1 MPTPNPVSTPTPR
14 LTRASAGARP
24 PAPVRAVHLGLG
36 AFHRAH
42 QAVYTMAD
50 PDWGVAAYT
59 FRNAELPRRL
69 TEQDGLYTLQVRGDG
84 EPQTRIVD
92 SISRAHPG
100 GDTDRWLADLASP
113 DVALLTLTITE
124 AGYRAAGN
132 DDGSAIGRVLAG
144 LRGRHRAGGAPIAL
158 VPCDNLP
165 GNGSVLRD
173 AVRNAAEGEDS
184 GFRCWLEDHVS
195 FVDTVVDRIT
205 PATTADDAVTAA
217 RLTGFDDHAP
227 VVTEPFS
234 EWLLAGEFPAGRPA
248 WENAGARFVGDLA
261 AYEQRKLW
269 FLNGAHTLLAYTG
282 PALGCATVDEAVRHP
297 VLAALTES
305 WWDTAARHASLPA
318 EDLVDY
324 RERLLRRF
332 SSRGIRHH
340 LLHIAVGGSQK
351 IPARILPVLRAER
364 SRQRL
369 PEPAIAALAGWLIHL
384 RDREVADPRA
394 DELVALARA
403 DDGARRVLSAID
415 TDLADDRELVSAV
428 DDYVDHLHHSVR

>member
-1 MPTPNPVSTPTPR
+1 M
-14 LTRASAGARP
+14 
-24 PAPVRAVHLGLG
+24 
-36 AFHRAH
+36 
-42 QAVYTMAD
+42 YTMAD

-59 FRNAELPRRL
+59 FRNADLPRTL
-69 TEQDGLYTLQVRGDG
+69 TEQDGLYTLQVRGNG
-84 EPQTRIVD
+84 EPQTEIVD

-100 GDTDRWLADLASP
+100 GDTERWLADLASP
-113 DVALLTLTITE
+113 EVALLTLTITE
-124 AGYRAAGN
+124 AGYRAVG
-132 DDGSAIGRVLAG
+132 DGTAIDRVLAG
-144 LRGRHRAGGAPIAL
+144 LRERHRAGGSPIAL

-165 GNGSVLRD
+165 GNGEVLRG
-173 AVRNAAEGEDS
+173 ALARAAQDEPP
-184 GFRCWLEDHVS
+184 GFRSWLGEHVS

-205 PATTADDAVTAA
+205 PATTQDDVATAA

-234 EWLLAGEFPAGRPA
+234 EWLLAGEFPLGRPA
-248 WENAGARFVGDLA
+248 WEAAGARFVSDLA

-282 PALGCATVDEAVRHP
+282 PVLGCATVDEAVRHP
-297 VLAALTES
+297 TLASLIES

-318 EDLVDY
+318 GDLADY

-340 LLHIAVGGSQK
+340 LLHIAVAGSQK

-384 RDREVADPRA
+384 RDRDVVDPRA
-394 DELVALARA
+394 DELVTLARA
-403 DDGARRVLSAID
+403 ADGARRVLSAVD
-415 TDLADDRELVSAV
+415 AALADDRELVTTV
-428 DDYVDHLHHSVR
+428 DDYVDHLRRSVL

>member
-1 MPTPNPVSTPTPR
+1 MPTPPTPPPR
-14 LTRASAGARP
+14 LARASAGARP

-50 PDWGVAAYT
+50 PDWGIAAYT
-59 FRNAELPRRL
+59 FRNADLPRTL
-69 TEQDGLYTLQVRGDG
+69 AEQDGLYTLQVRGNG
-84 EPQTRIVD
+84 QPQAQIVD

-100 GDTDRWLADLASP
+100 GDTERWLADLACP

-124 AGYRAAGN
+124 AGYRTAG
-132 DDGSAIGRVLAG
+132 DGSAIDRVVAG

-165 GNGSVLRD
+165 GNGDVLRA
-173 AVRNAAEGEDS
+173 AVRSAAGDEDS
-184 GFRCWLEDHVS
+184 AFRSWLEEHVS
-195 FVDTVVDRIT
+195 CVDTVVDRIT
-205 PATTADDAVTAA
+205 PVAGEDDVATAA

-234 EWLLAGEFPAGRPA
+234 EWLLAGQFPLGRPT
-248 WENAGARFVGDLA
+248 WENAGARFVDDLA

-297 VLAALTES
+297 VPAALVES

-318 EDLVDY
+318 EDLADY

-332 SSRGIRHH
+332 SSRGIRHQ
-340 LLHIAVGGSQK
+340 LLHIAVGGSEK

-364 SRQRL
+364 AAGQL
-369 PEPAIAALAGWLIHL
+369 PEPAVAALAGWLIHL
-384 RDREVADPRA
+384 RDRDVVDPRA
-394 DELVALARA
+394 DELVALALDA
-403 DDGARRVLSAID
+403 DGARRVVAALDA
-415 TDLADDRELVSAV
+415 DLAEDRELITAV
-428 DDYVDHLHHSVR
+428 DDYVGRLRRSNP